1 MDNYN
6 ILTAIKYDINPWYFL
21 IYLIVINLIGF
32 CIMGLDKYKAKK
44 GKWRTPE
51 KTLFSITL
59 LGGGI
64 GTTAGMYHF
73 RHKTKKNVFYNW
85 ASNNNN
91 CRVFVYIIYDNFC
104 IGWKRIWREVKQ

>member
-1 MDNYN
+1 MDRYT
-6 ILTAIKYDINPWYFL
+6 ILNAIKEDINPWYFL
-21 IYLIVINLIGF
+21 FYLIVINLIGF

-51 KTLFSITL
+51 KTLFTITL

-73 RHKTKKNVFYNW
+73 RHKTKKMYFTIGLPTITIAEYLFILYMII
-85 ASNNNN
+85 
-91 CRVFVYIIYDNFC
+91 FV
-104 IGWKRIWREVKQ
+104 